1 MAKYAILAYA
11 VLGGLTGFC
20 GHGSAQEN
28 MWRLGGENG
37 LPWNEATDFSLMIDD
52 STAAGALQPFELKP
66 GENLLPRLG
75 PWQPW
80 RFPVDPQFRS
90 GHPRLWT
97 DINHNS
103 IYQSTESALFVDGD
117 PSTYVERRDREEIFY
132 TIDLGTQLPV
142 DRFVFTTPEGVSPES
157 DEPFRP
163 NYVLRSYSLTASQTE
178 SGVMEEELQR
188 GFFWRGAGPCCS
200 LGIPLAFEERN
211 ADGVTEVNFPLQN
224 LRFFRLIAIPDGFTL
239 FGDAIVTR
247 SAFAEME
254 VYGRGYAPVAT
265 WESQVI
271 DLGREVNFGQMDF
284 AVSKWRKEGEQLAAL
299 AEAEGDG
306 AVRAQVEIRTGR
318 DDTPTAYFG
327 FDDLGA
333 NVEVTKRQW
342 DRLIPLESRGST
354 IAVGYRG
361 PVVEDLENWSFWSL
375 PLTESG
381 QHPRMPW
388 GRYMQLRVRL
398 DTDEVWDFAR
408 LDSLQVEIAPLLA
421 DRILGEVVLQEDLQ
435 PQGRRVQVTT
445 GEMKQYVYEVGG
457 EFSSDDR
464 SGFDALR
471 VLTPAEAE
479 FGWLQMGE
487 PLAAV
492 EPDSI
497 VVEENGFVLFLP
509 RRLSPQG
516 DHKLRIGL
524 ETVLYSEAGEFG
536 GEVFN
541 RSEQSLLQKVEGGDV
556 SEELGSN
563 QLLVVASAL
572 SQTGVLGEV
581 MAGAGIFTPQ
591 GDGVNDQLPISY
603 TLFRVRQASEVTVAV
618 YALDGRRV
626 WQARP
631 GAQSA
636 GRHSVRWDGRDEAG
650 QSVPPGV
657 YMARVEVATDKGSE
671 VIVRSVAVV
680 Y

>member
-1 MAKYAILAYA
+1 MVKYAILAYV
-11 VLGGLTGFC
+11 VLGGLAVFC
-20 GHGSAQEN
+20 GHAAAQGN
-28 MWRLGGENG
+28 VWRLGGENG
-37 LPWNEATDFSLMIDD
+37 LPWSEVTDFSLMIDD

-66 GENLLPRLG
+66 GENILPRLG

-97 DINHNS
+97 DINHNT
-103 IYQSTESALFVDGD
+103 IYQSTESSLFIDGD
-117 PSTYVERRDREEIFY
+117 PSTYVERRDKEQIFY
-132 TIDLGTQLPV
+132 TIDMGTPIPV

-163 NYVLRSYSLTASQTE
+163 NYVLKSYSLTASPAE
-178 SGVMEEELQR
+178 SGILEEELQR
-188 GFFWRGAGPCCS
+188 GFVWRGAGPCCS

-211 ADGVTEVNFPLQN
+211 VDGVTEVNFPLQN

-239 FGDAIVTR
+239 FGDPIVTR

-254 VYGRGYAPVAT
+254 VYGRGYTPVAT

-284 AVSKWRKEGEQLAAL
+284 TVSKWRKEGEQLVAL
-299 AEAEGDG
+299 AEGEGT
-306 AVRAQVEIRTGR
+306 VRAQVEIRTGR

-333 NVEVTKRQW
+333 NVEVSKRQW

-375 PLTESG
+375 PQTESS

-388 GRYMQLRVRL
+388 GRYMQLRVKL
-398 DTDEVWDFAR
+398 ETDGVWDFAR
-408 LDSLQVEIAPLLA
+408 LDSLQIETAPLLA

-435 PQGRRVQVTT
+435 PQGRRVEVTT
-445 GEMKQYVYEVGG
+445 GEMKQFVYEVGG

-464 SGFDALR
+464 IGFDALR

-479 FGWLQMGE
+479 FGWLQMGD
-487 PLAAV
+487 PLVEV

-497 VVEENGFVLFLP
+497 VAEKNGFVLFLP

-516 DHKLRIGL
+516 NRKLRIGL
-524 ETVLYSEAGEFG
+524 KAVLYSEAGEFG
-536 GEVFN
+536 GEVYN
-541 RSEQSLLQKVEGGDV
+541 RSEQTLLQKVEGGDV
-556 SEELGSN
+556 SEDLGSN
-563 QLLVVASAL
+563 QLRVIASAL
-572 SQTGVLGEV
+572 SQAGVLGEV
-581 MAGAGIFTPQ
+581 TVGLGIFTPQ
-591 GDGVNDQLPISY
+591 GDGVNDQLSINY
-603 TLFRVRQASEVTVAV
+603 TLFRVRQASEVGVAIH
-618 YALDGRRV
+618 AMDGRRI
-626 WQARP
+626 WQTQL
-631 GAQSA
+631 GAKSA
-636 GRHSVRWDGRDEAG
+636 GRHRVEWDGRDEAG
-650 QSVPPGV
+650 QLVPPGV
-657 YMARVEVATDKGSE
+657 YMVHVEVATDKGSE

>member
-1 MAKYAILAYA
+1 MVKYAILAYA
-11 VLGGLTGFC
+11 VLGGLAGFC
-20 GHGSAQEN
+20 GHGAAQEN
-28 MWRLGGENG
+28 VWRLGGENG

-66 GENLLPRLG
+66 DENLLPRLG

-90 GHPRLWT
+90 GHPRFWT

-103 IYQSTESALFVDGD
+103 IYQSTESSLFIDGD
-117 PSTYVERRDREEIFY
+117 PSTYIERRDREEIFY
-132 TIDLGTQLPV
+132 TIDLGTQMPV
-142 DRFVFTTPEGVSPES
+142 DRFVFTTPEGVSPAS

-163 NYVLRSYSLTASQTE
+163 NYVLKSYSLTASQTE
-178 SGVMEEELQR
+178 SGILEDELQR
-188 GFFWRGAGPCCS
+188 GFVWRGVGPCCS

-211 ADGVTEVNFPLQN
+211 VDVVTEVNFSLQN

-239 FGDAIVTR
+239 FGDPIVTR

-265 WESQVI
+265 WESQII
-271 DLGREVNFGQMDF
+271 DIGREVNFGQVVF
-284 AVSKWRKEGEQLAAL
+284 GTSKWHKEGEQLTVL
-299 AEAEGDG
+299 AEGG

-318 DDTPTAYFG
+318 DDTPTTYFG

-333 NVEVTKRQW
+333 NVEVTKKQW

-381 QHPRMPW
+381 EHPRMPW

-398 DTDEVWDFAR
+398 ETDGVWDFAR

-421 DRILGEVVLQEDLQ
+421 DRILGEVVLQDDLQ
-435 PQGRRVQVTT
+435 PQGRRVRVPT
-445 GEMKQYVYEVGG
+445 GEMKQFVYEVGG
-457 EFSSDDR
+457 EFSGDDR

-487 PLAAV
+487 PLVAV

-497 VVEENGFVLFLP
+497 VVEEKGFVLFLP

-516 DHKLRIGL
+516 DRKLRIGL

-556 SEELGSN
+556 SEDLGSN

-581 MAGAGIFTPQ
+581 VAGIFTPQ
-591 GDGVNDQLPISY
+591 GDGVNDQLSINY
-603 TLFRVRQASEVTVAV
+603 TLFRVRQASEVTVGMH
-618 YALDGRRV
+618 ALDGRRI
-626 WQARP
+626 WQAQP

-636 GRHSVRWDGRDEAG
+636 GRHMVRWDGRDEAG
-650 QSVPPGV
+650 QLVPPGV
-657 YMARVEVATDKGSE
+657 YLARVEVATDKGSE
-671 VIVRSVAVV
+671 VIVRSVAVI

>member
-1 MAKYAILAYA
+1 
-11 VLGGLTGFC
+11 
-20 GHGSAQEN
+20 
-28 MWRLGGENG
+28 
-37 LPWNEATDFSLMIDD
+37 
-52 STAAGALQPFELKP
+52 
-66 GENLLPRLG
+66 
-75 PWQPW
+75 
-80 RFPVDPQFRS
+80 
-90 GHPRLWT
+90 
-97 DINHNS
+97 
-103 IYQSTESALFVDGD
+103 
-117 PSTYVERRDREEIFY
+117 
-132 TIDLGTQLPV
+132 
-142 DRFVFTTPEGVSPES
+142 
-157 DEPFRP
+157 
-163 NYVLRSYSLTASQTE
+163 
-178 SGVMEEELQR
+178 
-188 GFFWRGAGPCCS
+188 
-200 LGIPLAFEERN
+200 
-211 ADGVTEVNFPLQN
+211 
-224 LRFFRLIAIPDGFTL
+224 
-239 FGDAIVTR
+239 
-247 SAFAEME
+247 
-254 VYGRGYAPVAT
+254 
-265 WESQVI
+265 
-271 DLGREVNFGQMDF
+271 
-284 AVSKWRKEGEQLAAL
+284 
-299 AEAEGDG
+299 
-306 AVRAQVEIRTGR
+306 
-318 DDTPTAYFG
+318 
-327 FDDLGA
+327 
-333 NVEVTKRQW
+333 VTKRQW

-398 DTDEVWDFAR
+398 DTDEIWDFAR

-457 EFSSDDR
+457 KFSSDDR

-631 GAQSA
+631 GTQSA